1 MEILHLVGRVIF
13 GGFFIYNGLNHFMN
27 LGMMKGYAG
36 SKDVPAP
43 GLAVTG
49 TGIMLVVGGVSVL
62 LGLWPQVGLWILV
75 LFLVPVSFLMH
86 DFWAAP
92 PEQRQSEMIN
102 FMKNLALLGATLMML
117 QTSSDWTYTLG
128 G

>member
-1 MEILHLVGRVIF
+1 MEILHLIGRVIF

-43 GLAVTG
+43 GLAVTV
-49 TGIMLVVGGVSVL
+49 TGLMLVVGGLSVL
-62 LGLWPQVGLWILV
+62 LGLWPEIGLWLLIV
-75 LFLVPVSFLMH
+75 FLIPVSFLMH
-86 DFWAAP
+86 DFWAV
-92 PEQRQSEMIN
+92 PEEQKVSEMTN
-102 FMKNLALLGATLMML
+102 FMKNMALLGAALMML
-117 QTSSDWTYTLG
+117 ETSSAWTYTLG